1 MVFCTSRSVDKNKA
15 MMGSMKASGKKD
27 FAATK
32 LRFLFIYL
40 KTNYKRYKTH
50 ILWPRSR
57 ICSASIFRT
66 TIYKSQ
72 II

>member
-40 KTNYKRYKTH
+40 KTNYKR
-50 ILWPRSR
+50 IRSR

-66 TIYKSQ
+66 TVYKSQ